1 MCLRAAQLKKLYADS
16 REDMANS
23 IFVPATAFNCESR
36 EPEKWSFYLRRRLLG
51 IGGSGWH
58 GDGGGLGSEWAGL
71 WDSGSSS
78 SSEGAAAASAAGS
91 GGGGSGGA
99 GEAAAAG

>member
-1 MCLRAAQLKKLYADS
+1 MCLRAVQLKKLYADS

-58 GDGGGLGSEWAGL
+58 GGGGLGSEWAGL

-78 SSEGAAAASAAGS
+78 SEGAAAASAAGS
-91 GGGGSGGA
+91 GGGSGGA

>member
-1 MCLRAAQLKKLYADS
+1 
-16 REDMANS
+16 MANS

-51 IGGSGWH
+51 IGGSGWRN
-58 GDGGGLGSEWAGL
+58 GGGLGSGWAGL
-71 WDSGSSS
+71 WDSGSS
-78 SSEGAAAASAAGS
+78 EGEAAASAAGS
-91 GGGGSGGA
+91 GGGSGAA